1 MPNHVSYESNLMT
14 PSKIVCVGRNYVA
27 HIQELNNDMPGELVL
42 FMKPNSAI
50 SEQLIAP
57 SQRCRF
63 ETEICF
69 LVKGGTFA
77 AVGVGFDLTLVDVQK
92 RLKEKRLP
100 WEKSKAFNASAT
112 FSHFVSCPETLD
124 QLVVQLDVDGAR
136 QQYGGTE
143 LMIYK
148 PDEILRQ
155 VKELFTLEDGDI
167 VMTGTPKGVDDIKA
181 GSTYEVTLF
190 NGEEVL
196 VTQRWEAAAAST

>member
-1 MPNHVSYESNLMT
+1 MP
-14 PSKIVCVGRNYVA
+14 
-27 HIQELNNDMPGELVL
+27 
-42 FMKPNSAI
+42 
-50 SEQLIAP
+50 
-57 SQRCRF
+57 
-63 ETEICF
+63 
-69 LVKGGTFA
+69 
-77 AVGVGFDLTLVDVQK
+77 DLT
-92 RLKEKRLP
+92 
-100 WEKSKAFNASAT
+100 
-112 FSHFVSCPETLD
+112 HFVSCPETLD